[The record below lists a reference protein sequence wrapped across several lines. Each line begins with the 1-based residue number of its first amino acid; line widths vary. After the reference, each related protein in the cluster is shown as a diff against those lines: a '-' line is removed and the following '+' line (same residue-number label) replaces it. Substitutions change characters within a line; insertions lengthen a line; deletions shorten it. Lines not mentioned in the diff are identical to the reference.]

1 MQFLRNQTA
10 MSGMTNNDE
19 LQHVLEKRRRKKSF
33 LGQNLTEYDDDLLW
47 MKPYKGSNKIIL
59 NCLQKKK
66 FVLWLVFCRCWC
78 FEKLPVTKRQFLLQM
93 IKE

>member
-1 MQFLRNQTA
+1 MSFLRNQTA

-47 MKPYKGSNKIIL
+47 MKPYKGSNKLYLIAYRKKSL
-59 NCLQKKK
+59 FCGWFFVVGGVLKNCL
-66 FVLWLVFCRCWC
+66 
-78 FEKLPVTKRQFLLQM
+78 
-93 IKE
+93 